1 MPRRRKFDHLA
12 VALRR
17 RKALCSSVDGEVVE
31 VTVAKQGDD
40 WVLAGNVANILSDG
54 RIKVQMPDGTIH
66 FAHSAKVG
74 DTWWIHLSGQI
85 LCIERIEPG
94 ATQDQG
100 DASLSAPMPGK
111 ILQVLVKEGQKVS
124 KGQTLITIDAE
135 ILQNSINEVNTALEM
150 ADYMFEKQKSL
161 NEQGLGT
168 EIEFEQAKNQKKSL
182 HNYR

>member
-1 MPRRRKFDHLA
+1 MQHEFR
-12 VALRR
+12 
-17 RKALCSSVDGEVVE
+17 VDGEVVE

-54 RIKVQMPDGTIH
+54 RIKVEMPDGTIH

-111 ILQVLVKEGQKVS
+111 ILQVLVKEGQKVES
-124 KGQTLITIDAE
+124 GQPLMILEAMKMEHRITASEEGIV
-135 ILQNSINEVNTALEM
+135 NSIFFSEGDQVQQGIPLLEM
-150 ADYMFEKQKSL
+150 
-161 NEQGLGT
+161 
-168 EIEFEQAKNQKKSL
+168 
-182 HNYR
+182 R

>member
-1 MPRRRKFDHLA
+1 MQHEFR
-12 VALRR
+12 
-17 RKALCSSVDGEVVE
+17 VDGEVVE

-111 ILQVLVKEGQKVS
+111 ILQVLVKEGQKVES
-124 KGQTLITIDAE
+124 GQPLMILEAMKMEHRITASEEGIV
-135 ILQNSINEVNTALEM
+135 NSIFFSEGDQVQQGIPLLEM
-150 ADYMFEKQKSL
+150 
-161 NEQGLGT
+161 
-168 EIEFEQAKNQKKSL
+168 
-182 HNYR
+182 R

>member
-1 MPRRRKFDHLA
+1 MQHEFR
-12 VALRR
+12 
-17 RKALCSSVDGEVVE
+17 VDGEVVE

-54 RIKVQMPDGTIH
+54 RIKVEMPDGTIH

-85 LCIERIEPG
+85 LSIERIEPG

-111 ILQVLVKEGQKVS
+111 ILQVLVKEGQKVES
-124 KGQTLITIDAE
+124 GQPLMILEAMKMEHRITASEEGIV
-135 ILQNSINEVNTALEM
+135 NSIFFSEGDQVQQGIPLLEM
-150 ADYMFEKQKSL
+150 
-161 NEQGLGT
+161 
-168 EIEFEQAKNQKKSL
+168 
-182 HNYR
+182 R

>member
-1 MPRRRKFDHLA
+1 MQHEFR
-12 VALRR
+12 
-17 RKALCSSVDGEVVE
+17 VDGEVVE

-54 RIKVQMPDGTIH
+54 RIKVEMPDGVIH

-85 LCIERIEPG
+85 FCIERIEPG

-111 ILQVLVKEGQKVS
+111 ILQVLVKEGQKVEP
-124 KGQTLITIDAE
+124 GQALMILEAMKMEHRITASEEGTIS
-135 ILQNSINEVNTALEM
+135 SIFFSEGDQVQQGIPLLEM
-150 ADYMFEKQKSL
+150 L
-161 NEQGLGT
+161 
-168 EIEFEQAKNQKKSL
+168 
-182 HNYR
+182 

>member
-1 MPRRRKFDHLA
+1 MQHEFR
-12 VALRR
+12 
-17 RKALCSSVDGEVVE
+17 VDGEVVE

-54 RIKVQMPDGTIH
+54 RIKVEMPDGTIR

-111 ILQVLVKEGQKVS
+111 ILQVLVKEGQKVES
-124 KGQTLITIDAE
+124 GQPLMILEAMKMEHRITASEEGIV
-135 ILQNSINEVNTALEM
+135 NSIFFSEGDQVQQGIPLLEM
-150 ADYMFEKQKSL
+150 
-161 NEQGLGT
+161 
-168 EIEFEQAKNQKKSL
+168 
-182 HNYR
+182 R